1 MKLQILTII
10 LAALLLAGCGRDVT
24 QDVPAPAPTEAPEP
38 SPAAPE
44 AAEEDPDV
52 FRFSTTDRD
61 GNAWDESVFTSNV
74 LTMINFWEPWCG
86 PCVGEMGD
94 LQKLQ
99 DAYASR
105 GFQIL
110 GVYQTPGMEE
120 DVDAVLRSTGV
131 TYPILHYTGEFDVF
145 QSGYVPT
152 TVFVDGDGH
161 VIGEGSSAL
170 YIGSNSYEGWAAIV
184 EGML

>member
-1 MKLQILTII
+1 MKLQILTIL
-10 LAALLLAGCGRDVT
+10 LAALVTAGCGGAALKDE
-24 QDVPAPAPTEAPEP
+24 PAPAPAETTEVVPDT
-38 SPAAPE
+38 PA
-44 AAEEDPDV
+44 DDTDV
-52 FRFSTTDRD
+52 FTFSTTDRD
-61 GNAWDESVFTSNV
+61 GKTWDESVFSSHS

-86 PCVGEMGD
+86 PCVGEMED
-94 LQKLQ
+94 LQRLQ
-99 DAYASR
+99 DTYADR

-120 DVDAVLRSTGV
+120 DVDAVLHSTGV

-152 TVFVDGDGH
+152 TVFVDGSGH
-161 VIGEGSSAL
+161 VIGEGDSAL

-184 EGML
+184 EGLL